1 MNSRVHDTIQTGGV
15 MDSQNTQLIQFS
27 SLGENFSLR
36 VPEKEVAKL
45 KAAIDNLNEKV
56 NARFN
61 KNPGLTPLQCA
72 ILVALDC
79 VEELNENNNS
89 DSEFYKKVLQQF
101 TKMNKI
107 AKNIE
112 SLNALIENQSSGVTQ
127 ASAAVEQMLG
137 AVGKPL

>member
-1 MNSRVHDTIQTGGV
+1 MTCLVHDKILLGGL

-36 VPEKEVAKL
+36 VPVKEVAKL
-45 KAAIDNLNEKV
+45 KTAIDTLNAKV

-79 VEELNENNNS
+79 VEELNENNSS
-89 DSEFYKKVLQQF
+89 DSEFYKKVLQQY

-112 SLNALIENQSSGVTQ
+112 
-127 ASAAVEQMLG
+127 
-137 AVGKPL
+137 

>member
-36 VPEKEVAKL
+36 VPVKEVAKL
-45 KAAIDNLNEKV
+45 KAAIDKLNEKV

-79 VEELNENNNS
+79 VEELIENNSS

-112 SLNALIENQSSGVTQ
+112 
-127 ASAAVEQMLG
+127 
-137 AVGKPL
+137 